1 MFASARVTALALAA
15 ALCAGACADYWKCES
30 AACQQDADLRKE
42 VRQQID
48 AHSSLKFF
56 SIDVQ
61 THDGAVYLQGMVDT
75 EGDRQRA
82 ELIASAVPGVKR
94 VYNALGL
101 IGNGSF

>member
-1 MFASARVTALALAA
+1 MFASARVKVLTLAA
-15 ALCAGACADYWKCES
+15 ALCVGACADFLKCES
-30 AACQQDADLRKE
+30 AACQEDANLRKE

-61 THDGAVYLQGMVDT
+61 THDGAVYLQGAVDT

-82 ELIASAVPGVKR
+82 EVIASAVPGVKR